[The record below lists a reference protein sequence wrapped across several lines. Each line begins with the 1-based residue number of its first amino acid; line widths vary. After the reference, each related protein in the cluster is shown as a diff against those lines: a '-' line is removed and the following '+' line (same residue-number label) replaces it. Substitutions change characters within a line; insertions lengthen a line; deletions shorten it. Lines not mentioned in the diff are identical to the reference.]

1 MTAIGLP
8 ASDQTVAKRIGQY
21 KAIEAKLDAMDKAN
35 DLAKAPLLEIK
46 AMLQGYF
53 EQVLTQT
60 GAQNIATPLGTVHW
74 NIRTTA
80 SLEDAEAFMN
90 FVTSTAQFELMDRR
104 ANATAC
110 RDYAEK
116 GGSLPPG
123 VKLSTIRTIG
133 VNKPAAKHAKK

>member
-8 ASDQTVAKRIGQY
+8 ASNQTVAKRIGQY

-74 NIRTTA
+74 NTRTTA